1 MYMNICDPKS
11 IQDQAH
17 RTEGQVQS
25 IARMLSVQRD
35 CSEVLQQ
42 IVAARASLSK
52 LGSMLLQAE
61 AQGCLGG
68 EKLGEEKVKDLERVV
83 QNLFKIS

>member
-1 MYMNICDPKS
+1 MDICDPKS

-25 IARMLSVQRD
+25 IARMLEEKRSYAD
-35 CSEVLQQ
+35 VLQQ

-52 LGSMLLQAE
+52 LGSMMLKAE
-61 AQGCLGG
+61 VKGCLGSG
-68 EKLGEEKVKDLERVV
+68 AAAEFKAEDLERIV